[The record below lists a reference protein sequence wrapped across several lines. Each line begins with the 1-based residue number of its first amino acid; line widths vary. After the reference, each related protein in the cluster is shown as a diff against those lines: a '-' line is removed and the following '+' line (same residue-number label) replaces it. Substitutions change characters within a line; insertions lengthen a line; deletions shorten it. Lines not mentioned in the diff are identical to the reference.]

1 MGSAREACSPR
12 ELRACGVA
20 DEQGGDSVLERRIVV
35 RRVAAVAAVDFV
47 GTIFD
52 IAVVL
57 AVLPNII
64 IQLVLL
70 VRVESLLVA
79 LRTSRPAIISL
90 RINDDILASPLA
102 ALAPKWCL
110 YSRVNLIAGS
120 VNEGRL
126 KRDCVVVHVV
136 LSDYV
141 WCTENS

>member
-1 MGSAREACSPR
+1 MPN
-12 ELRACGVA
+12 A

-57 AVLPNII
+57 AVLLNIL
-64 IQLVLL
+64 IQFVLL

-90 RINDDILASPLA
+90 RIRTTTSSPALSPPWRQSGVCIRVSILLRV
-102 ALAPKWCL
+102 WC
-110 YSRVNLIAGS
+110 RR
-120 VNEGRL
+120 RL
-126 KRDCVVVHVV
+126 KRDCVVHVV
-136 LSDYV
+136 LSDSV
-141 WCTENS
+141 WY